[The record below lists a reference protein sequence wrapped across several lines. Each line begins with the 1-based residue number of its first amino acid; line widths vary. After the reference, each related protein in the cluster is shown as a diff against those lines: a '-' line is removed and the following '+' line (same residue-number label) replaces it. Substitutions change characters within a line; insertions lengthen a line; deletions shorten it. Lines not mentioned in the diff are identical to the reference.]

1 MKNDIHDYNK
11 IIDMPRPKF
20 NTYKKMSRHDRAAQF
35 APFAAL
41 NGHQAA
47 VDEKARQTEKRIILD
62 EDQKEILNHKFTTIL
77 EKIDEKPLIKVVYFE
92 KDTKKL
98 GGKYLE
104 KTNWIKK
111 IDEINRKIIFIDRQ
125 EILIDN
131 IYDIEIQQ

>member
-1 MKNDIHDYNK
+1 M
-11 IIDMPRPKF
+11 
-20 NTYKKMSRHDRAAQF
+20 
-35 APFAAL
+35 
-41 NGHQAA
+41 
-47 VDEKARQTEKRIILD
+47 
-62 EDQKEILNHKFTTIL
+62 
-77 EKIDEKPLIKVVYFE
+77 VYFE